1 MLEFLIE
8 RYVKDYHSIEDIKT
22 VESIAYRKM
31 LKKVI
36 RDLRKVEKNMVG
48 LKRGATHIPTSNKTY
63 FDSNTDLPSYNVDS
77 GTANYNGTIVP
88 TFESYWTNPSCL
100 NENQTSSYIP
110 PVPIESNT
118 SNYNKVPPQI
128 YTPENPP
135 KDEIKERVQFGSQ
148 LVESMKNDIKVENI
162 GLNDQSAVLNALKPK
177 QMPTFN
183 NIPNN
188 TGIETPKFSQEDMN
202 KLMASLNANV
212 DDIIVKER
220 PTN

>member
-8 RYVKDYHSIEDIKT
+8 RYVKDYRSIQDINT
-22 VESIAYRKM
+22 VESVAYRKM

-36 RDLRKVEKNMVG
+36 RDLRKVEKNVVG
-48 LKRGATHIPTSNKTY
+48 LKRGATHIPTSTSTY

-77 GTANYNGTIVP
+77 GTASYNGAIVP
-88 TFESYWTNPSCL
+88 TFESYWSNPDCL
-100 NENQTSSYIP
+100 NENNTNSYIP
-110 PVPIESNT
+110 PVVEQTQPSD
-118 SNYNKVPPQI
+118 YNIPPKI

-148 LVESMKNDIKVENI
+148 LVESMKNDIMVE
-162 GLNDQSAVLNALKPK
+162 GVGSYDSTSVLNALKPK
-177 QMPTFN
+177 QISNFN

-188 TGIETPKFSQEDMN
+188 TGIEVPKFSQEDMN
-202 KLMASLNANV
+202 KLMASLNTNV
-212 DDIIVKER
+212 DNIIVKER

>member
-8 RYVKDYHSIEDIKT
+8 RYVKDYRSIQDINT
-22 VESIAYRKM
+22 VESLAYRKM

-48 LKRGATHIPTSNKTY
+48 LKRGATYIPTSTSTY
-63 FDSNTDLPSYNVDS
+63 FDSNTDLQSYNIDS
-77 GTANYNGTIVP
+77 GTANYNGAVVP
-88 TFESYWTNPSCL
+88 TFESYWTNPNCL
-100 NENQTSSYIP
+100 NENITNNYTA
-110 PVPIESNT
+110 PVISQMKPT
-118 SNYNKVPPQI
+118 DYNMPPQI

-148 LVESMKNDIKVENI
+148 LVESIKNDAKVENI
-162 GLNDQSAVLNALKPK
+162 TSYDSNAVLNALKPK
-177 QMPTFN
+177 QTLTFN
-183 NIPNN
+183 NIPNE
-188 TGIETPKFSQEDMN
+188 TGIEVPKFSQEDMN